1 MFLPNGAASRVIY
14 RHAGAFE
21 TGVRV
26 IREHA
31 LGYFQTTD
39 DDGPNEPESAGGAFQ
54 LRSD

>member
-1 MFLPNGAASRVIY
+1 MPNGAASRVIY

-39 DDGPNEPESAGGAFQ
+39 DDGPNEAVSAGGDLQ
-54 LRSD
+54 LRAD